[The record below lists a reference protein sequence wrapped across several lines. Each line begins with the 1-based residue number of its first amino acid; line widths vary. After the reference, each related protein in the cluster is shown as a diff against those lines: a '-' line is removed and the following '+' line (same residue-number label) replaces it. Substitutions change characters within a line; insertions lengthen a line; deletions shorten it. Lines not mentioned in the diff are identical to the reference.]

1 MNNKLEK
8 IEKRKLVPFISIN
21 EKEKTNLFNILL
33 EFDYFEYKK
42 RIGTSFINI
51 IRYNPYIKQ
60 SYFYPLKIEEI
71 NEEYYF
77 YKELKS
83 EIYIENNNKTNNET
97 NNKTNINFNNEDI
110 IYMFETNE
118 IKFINDKDY
127 LLTHDI
133 CDVSFGLFKNISK
146 ERKKIE
152 YNKQKIK
159 KKEFEEFIVIEDR
172 SKTQRNNN
180 SGETSTKENNSSYNN
195 STENKIINL
204 KELIKIIKNNT
215 EGGILMINNEKFEE
229 NILLFTK
236 TFNFFENEIK
246 KFLIILNTEN
256 IYFDKE
262 KHIQKIQNLFET
274 KFQKYNY
281 IINKNNFI
289 LLNIN
294 QFQNE
299 LLMKKSFSHLINY
312 YFYKYYYSI
321 IKNNNSISF
330 IKYLTEII
338 RNLEKKTKQRIN
350 EKISELSASY
360 EISEINEQI
369 INIIKDIKTKY
380 NTEKI
385 NFGISEKD
393 IKNSEEEEDN
403 IESNFYIN
411 NNIDI
416 DNINNLKPY
425 DIIKII
431 YILRKEKEIMQI
443 SEETKLFINYFR
455 IKIEESKFLLDI
467 IKDISNFCQEFKN
480 DKIENNDVKNLNDE
494 IIKIIDGLKMND
506 YSIYISILGLQNDG
520 KNFIINEI
528 IGNNMFPI
536 EFNIGMKKCFFIK
549 YSEGENIVIRK
560 SKFRNEKDTTN
571 FYFYEGN
578 IDINELN
585 EANYN
590 CNENENKEDY
600 FYYIET
606 RIKLLDEMNL
616 EKSIKNN
623 IILIYFPEYE
633 KNLYNDNK
641 IIKKFLNICENF
653 VFIVENDRNNIQEL
667 IESIYNNKDEKNKS
681 FFQVIK
687 SCLFIL
693 NNDLNQSS
701 TGKSDSELKSFIQN
715 IIKGIELDD
724 IYLSYFN
731 FKNYLDY
738 MRKSNYD
745 LYINDI
751 IENEYEIYNY
761 YKFLS
766 YKEPLLH
773 FKKRYKSFLNSFYK
787 NLKGKTQKEFNID
800 VNNILKNNNINE
812 NNAKFFNEKVNEIC
826 KSEDL
831 EDLSDYEN
839 DINNLLTFLHSKE
852 ISSYQ
857 YQKYDLEFFKKY
869 LLSEIK
875 YYNLSF
881 PKKFNENIEKVIS
894 LFYSIDDTLKKYIK
908 ERINNLI
915 KLNNNT
921 IMIIIKDYNNI
932 VISSLNNKKTNLK
945 ILLKSKGYE
954 EILKEINQEVL
965 MNLKGFNSEIKN
977 IVKNINLKSKSINE
991 IISFFWKEKNIF
1003 DFKKLLDIN
1012 YEEEIYNEI
1021 NNKSKEYFDN
1031 YNKRKG
1037 IFETFKS
1044 YFILEDNILVENIN
1058 LIIDTFSKKID
1069 SIIFNILKNLTDCLF
1084 PLLHSNCLDN
1094 DLLIS
1099 EYEKIIKKIYLY
1111 KNITKSQ
1118 NYEDKYYDL
1127 KEIGKGGYGKV
1138 YKAKVKNTNQFRA
1151 LKIIN
1156 KKLLKQSIK
1165 KNCLKEEEVEE
1176 EYKTYIIYFM
1186 NEIDNMKICSRYN
1199 TNINSVKFYEY
1210 YDTEEEFI
1218 IVMELCDDNL
1228 LSILTKRKKGFNKE
1242 EIYDI
1247 IHQLNNTFKIMVKNK
1262 IIHRDLKLE
1271 NILVKYKNKQKT
1283 KFIAKLSDYGISK
1296 KFMDLTKKTNTIIGS
1311 ISYMAP
1317 EILNDEEYNNEC
1329 DLWSIGIFIYRLF
1342 FIEFPYKAKTES
1354 GLLKQINQF
1363 GKKILKSTKDKDLD
1377 NLIKRLL
1384 EKDPRKRMT
1393 WEEFFNFFNPS

>member
-83 EIYIENNNKTNNET
+83 EIYIENNNKTNYET
-97 NNKTNINFNNEDI
+97 NNKANINFNNEDI

-118 IKFINDKDY
+118 IKCINDKDY

-159 KKEFEEFIVIEDR
+159 EKEIEKFIVIKDR

-204 KELIKIIKNNT
+204 KELIKIIKNDTN
-215 EGGILMINNEKFEE
+215 GGILMINNEKFEE

-528 IGNNMFPI
+528 IGNNIFPI
-536 EFNIGMKKCFFIK
+536 EFNIGMKKCIFIK
-549 YSEGENIVIRK
+549 YS
-560 SKFRNEKDTTN
+560 
-571 FYFYEGN
+571 
-578 IDINELN
+578 
-585 EANYN
+585 
-590 CNENENKEDY
+590 
-600 FYYIET
+600 
-606 RIKLLDEMNL
+606 
-616 EKSIKNN
+616 
-623 IILIYFPEYE
+623 
-633 KNLYNDNK
+633 
-641 IIKKFLNICENF
+641 
-653 VFIVENDRNNIQEL
+653 
-667 IESIYNNKDEKNKS
+667 
-681 FFQVIK
+681 
-687 SCLFIL
+687 
-693 NNDLNQSS
+693 
-701 TGKSDSELKSFIQN
+701 
-715 IIKGIELDD
+715 
-724 IYLSYFN
+724 
-731 FKNYLDY
+731 
-738 MRKSNYD
+738 
-745 LYINDI
+745 
-751 IENEYEIYNY
+751 
-761 YKFLS
+761 
-766 YKEPLLH
+766 
-773 FKKRYKSFLNSFYK
+773 
-787 NLKGKTQKEFNID
+787 
-800 VNNILKNNNINE
+800 
-812 NNAKFFNEKVNEIC
+812 
-826 KSEDL
+826 
-831 EDLSDYEN
+831 
-839 DINNLLTFLHSKE
+839 
-852 ISSYQ
+852 
-857 YQKYDLEFFKKY
+857 
-869 LLSEIK
+869 
-875 YYNLSF
+875 
-881 PKKFNENIEKVIS
+881 
-894 LFYSIDDTLKKYIK
+894 
-908 ERINNLI
+908 
-915 KLNNNT
+915 
-921 IMIIIKDYNNI
+921 
-932 VISSLNNKKTNLK
+932 
-945 ILLKSKGYE
+945 
-954 EILKEINQEVL
+954 
-965 MNLKGFNSEIKN
+965 
-977 IVKNINLKSKSINE
+977 
-991 IISFFWKEKNIF
+991 
-1003 DFKKLLDIN
+1003 
-1012 YEEEIYNEI
+1012 
-1021 NNKSKEYFDN
+1021 
-1031 YNKRKG
+1031 
-1037 IFETFKS
+1037 
-1044 YFILEDNILVENIN
+1044 
-1058 LIIDTFSKKID
+1058 
-1069 SIIFNILKNLTDCLF
+1069 
-1084 PLLHSNCLDN
+1084 
-1094 DLLIS
+1094 
-1099 EYEKIIKKIYLY
+1099 
-1111 KNITKSQ
+1111 
-1118 NYEDKYYDL
+1118 
-1127 KEIGKGGYGKV
+1127 
-1138 YKAKVKNTNQFRA
+1138 
-1151 LKIIN
+1151 
-1156 KKLLKQSIK
+1156 
-1165 KNCLKEEEVEE
+1165 
-1176 EYKTYIIYFM
+1176 
-1186 NEIDNMKICSRYN
+1186 
-1199 TNINSVKFYEY
+1199 
-1210 YDTEEEFI
+1210 
-1218 IVMELCDDNL
+1218 
-1228 LSILTKRKKGFNKE
+1228 
-1242 EIYDI
+1242 
-1247 IHQLNNTFKIMVKNK
+1247 
-1262 IIHRDLKLE
+1262 
-1271 NILVKYKNKQKT
+1271 
-1283 KFIAKLSDYGISK
+1283 
-1296 KFMDLTKKTNTIIGS
+1296 
-1311 ISYMAP
+1311 
-1317 EILNDEEYNNEC
+1317 
-1329 DLWSIGIFIYRLF
+1329 
-1342 FIEFPYKAKTES
+1342 
-1354 GLLKQINQF
+1354 
-1363 GKKILKSTKDKDLD
+1363 
-1377 NLIKRLL
+1377 
-1384 EKDPRKRMT
+1384 
-1393 WEEFFNFFNPS
+1393 